1 MKKEVYGVSN
11 PTCTLSYRYAVSGIS
26 NDQNDLINDVDTI
39 MQNAFNMAEE
49 QIERELYHKGLMLC
63 NSYLE
68 RIDDM
73 RIHGND
79 LVQSYIKELDEKY
92 KEVV

>member
-1 MKKEVYGVSN
+1 
-11 PTCTLSYRYAVSGIS
+11 
-26 NDQNDLINDVDTI
+26 
-39 MQNAFNMAEE
+39 MQNAFNMAEA

-73 RIHGND
+73 RKVGND
-79 LVQSYIKELDEKY
+79 LVQAYIQKLDEKY
-92 KEVV
+92 KEIV